1 MITADLI
8 KFIKRYTKDTPAVVL
23 TGSGVSA
30 KSGIPTFRA
39 DEGLWSRYSAEIFA
53 SYEGLLSVFKEDYKM
68 LVVFINDFYSNL
80 LMALPNE
87 GHLALTSME
96 KKGIVSS
103 IITQNIDNLHE
114 EAGSHHIIELHGNA
128 YRIRCLKCSKRKKF
142 SKVEISDFLNSLNK
156 SINSRLGVLRVM
168 SRFFHLCDCDG
179 RHRIDIVMFGEHVP
193 KKALDAAYEE
203 LMKTKLLFIVGTSGL
218 VEPAAGLPE
227 FAKRNGS
234 KVIEINPVKT
244 RLTEIC
250 DFHLAG
256 DASEI
261 LPEILSSL

>member
-1 MITADLI
+1 
-8 KFIKRYTKDTPAVVL
+8 
-23 TGSGVSA
+23 
-30 KSGIPTFRA
+30 
-39 DEGLWSRYSAEIFA
+39 
-53 SYEGLLSVFKEDYKM
+53 
-68 LVVFINDFYSNL
+68 
-80 LMALPNE
+80 
-87 GHLALTSME
+87 
-96 KKGIVSS
+96 
-103 IITQNIDNLHE
+103 
-114 EAGSHHIIELHGNA
+114 
-128 YRIRCLKCSKRKKF
+128 
-142 SKVEISDFLNSLNK
+142 
-156 SINSRLGVLRVM
+156 
-168 SRFFHLCDCDG
+168 
-179 RHRIDIVMFGEHVP
+179 MFGEHVP